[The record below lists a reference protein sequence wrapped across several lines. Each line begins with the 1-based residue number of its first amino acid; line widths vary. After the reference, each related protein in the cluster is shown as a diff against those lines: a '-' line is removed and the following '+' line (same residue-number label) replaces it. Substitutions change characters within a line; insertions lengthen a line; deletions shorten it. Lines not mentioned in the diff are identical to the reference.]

1 MNESL
6 IPSDG
11 ESRSLRNVAPAS
23 GEETRNLKG
32 KCLPIGEG
40 IRCCGS
46 CHEPIGHV
54 RVARIWQTGES
65 SPVRPLFQDSTFDLG
80 NHARY
85 VRAHR
90 CYSHPDFSSLF
101 QEKPSSRRARKDP
114 TKATGGPDFGQSRHR
129 TLQLGRTHR
138 SRNRFHEECQ
148 PSWSL
153 RCREESLGPEQY
165 GTGSI
170 LA

>member
-1 MNESL
+1 MHGTYPVRATCL
-6 IPSDG
+6 
-11 ESRSLRNVAPAS
+11 VPAAVENFQ
-23 GEETRNLKG
+23 GPW
-32 KCLPIGEG
+32 LPTGEG

-46 CHEPIGHV
+46 CHGHG
-54 RVARIWQTGES
+54 RGLARLPNS
-65 SPVRPLFQDSTFDLG
+65 CDADVRPLFQDSTFDLG

-129 TLQLGRTHR
+129 TLQLGRTRR

-153 RCREESLGPEQY
+153 RYHEESLGPEQHR
-165 GTGSI
+165 GGPV